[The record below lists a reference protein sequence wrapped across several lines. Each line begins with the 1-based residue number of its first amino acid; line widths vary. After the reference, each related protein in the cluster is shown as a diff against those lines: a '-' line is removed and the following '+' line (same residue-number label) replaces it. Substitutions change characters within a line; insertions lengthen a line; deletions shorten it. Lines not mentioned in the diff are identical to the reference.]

1 MIMPKEKREIQKS
14 DIMPLDAYIKNRKE
28 LRKNIVNFKKNR
40 RVALGP
46 YATFYFE
53 SYETMLAQVQEM
65 LYIEKGGDEQL
76 HDELIAYNPLIPNG
90 KELTATLM
98 FEIDNPISR
107 AAFLG
112 KVGGIEEMVFM
123 KINGET
129 VKAVPEEDVD
139 RTSAEGKASSVQ
151 FIHFNFTDEQ
161 IEKFKSSNLDIEL
174 GIDHKEYSHTTKLS
188 KDNIASLSGDF
199 N

>member
-1 MIMPKEKREIQKS
+1 MPKDKREITKE
-14 DIMPLDAYIKNRKE
+14 DIMPLDTYTKNRGE
-28 LRKNIVNFKKNR
+28 LRKNIVDFKKDR
-40 RVALGP
+40 RVPLGP

-53 SYETMLAQVQEM
+53 SYETMLAQIQEM

-76 HDELIAYNPLIPNG
+76 KDELAAYNPLVPNG

-112 KVGGIEEMVFM
+112 KVGGIEEKVFM
-123 KINGET
+123 KIDGDI

-139 RTSAEGKASSVQ
+139 RTSADGKASSVQ
-151 FIHFNFTDEQ
+151 FIHFQLNEEQ
-161 IEKFKSSNLDIEL
+161 INKFKSKSSLIEL
-174 GIDHKEYSHTTKLS
+174 GIDHSEYSHTTKLTEATVS
-188 KDNIASLSGDF
+188 SLSADF

>member
-1 MIMPKEKREIQKS
+1 MSKEKRQIEKQDLLSSDVYAKS
-14 DIMPLDAYIKNRKE
+14 RKQI
-28 LRKNIVNFKKNR
+28 RKDLVEFKKDR
-40 RVALGP
+40 RIALGP

-53 SYETMLAQVQEM
+53 SFETMVAQVQEM
-65 LYIEKGGDEQL
+65 LHIEKGGDEQL
-76 HDELIAYNPLIPNG
+76 KDELIAYNPLVPNG

-112 KVGGIEEMVFM
+112 KVGGIEEKIFI
-123 KINGET
+123 KINDEI

-151 FIHFNFTDEQ
+151 FIHFKLNDDQ
-161 IEKFKSSNLDIEL
+161 ISKFKSDSATIEL
-174 GIDHKEYSHTTKLS
+174 GIDHKEYTHTTRLAENSVK
-188 KDNIASLSGDF
+188 SLCADF
-199 N
+199 I

>member
-1 MIMPKEKREIQKS
+1 MIMPREKREILKE
-14 DIMPLDAYIKNRKE
+14 DIMPLDVYTKNRKE
-28 LRKNIVNFKKNR
+28 LRKNIVNYKKDR
-40 RVALGP
+40 RVSLGP

-76 HDELIAYNPLIPNG
+76 KDELIAYNPLIPNG

-98 FEIDNPISR
+98 FEIDNPVSR
-107 AAFLG
+107 SAFLS
-112 KVGGIEEMVFM
+112 KVGGIEEKVFI
-123 KINGET
+123 KINGESI
-129 VKAVPEEDVD
+129 KAIPEEDVD

-151 FIHFNFTDEQ
+151 FIHFKLNDEQ
-161 IEKFKSSNLDIEL
+161 IEKFKSDGVEVEI

-188 KDNIASLSGDF
+188 SANLSSLAADF
-199 N
+199 S

>member
-1 MIMPKEKREIQKS
+1 MT
-14 DIMPLDAYIKNRKE
+14 LDVYTKNRKE
-28 LRKNIVNFKKNR
+28 LRKNIVNYKKDR
-40 RVALGP
+40 RVSLGP

-76 HDELIAYNPLIPNG
+76 KDELIAYNPLIPNG

-98 FEIDNPISR
+98 FEIDNPVSR
-107 AAFLG
+107 SAFLS
-112 KVGGIEEMVFM
+112 KVGGIEEKVFI
-123 KINGET
+123 KINGESI
-129 VKAVPEEDVD
+129 KAIPEEDVD

-151 FIHFNFTDEQ
+151 FIHFKFTEEQ
-161 IEKFKSSNLDIEL
+161 IQKFKSDDVEVEI

-188 KDNIASLSGDF
+188 ALNLSSLSADF
-199 N
+199 S

>member
-1 MIMPKEKREIQKS
+1 MIMPREKREIQKE
-14 DIMPLDAYIKNRKE
+14 DIMPLDVYTEKRRE
-28 LRKNIVNFKKNR
+28 LRKSIVDYKKNR

-76 HDELIAYNPLIPNG
+76 NDELSAYNPLIPNG

-112 KVGGIEEMVFM
+112 KVGGIEETVFM
-123 KINGET
+123 KINGEKI
-129 VKAVPEEDVD
+129 KAVPEEDVD

-151 FIHFNFTDEQ
+151 FVHFNFTDDQ
-161 IEKFKSSNLDIEL
+161 IEKFQSNSSEIEL
-174 GIDHKEYSHTTKLS
+174 GIDHKEYSHSTKLS
-188 KDNIASLSGDF
+188 KENIASLSTDF
-199 N
+199 S